1 MTGSGMNK
9 KKINHTSSNKTE
21 IKCPHCGKDL
31 SRQDLGKLLGK
42 QGGLTTKKKYGKSYY
57 VEIGKKGMKSRWG
70 KT

>member
-1 MTGSGMNK
+1 MM
-9 KKINHTSSNKTE
+9 KTQD
-21 IKCPHCGKDL
+21 IGKLKCPHCSKDL

-42 QGGLTTKKKYGKSYY
+42 QGGFTTKKRHGREYY